1 MNPQTFFKHFE
12 RLTDAPNA
20 VARLRQLILQLA
32 VQGKLVEQ
40 DERDEPAARLLER
53 IGTERK
59 RLVREKKIKETK
71 PLPPVSNDE
80 KPFEIPDSWQWVRLD
95 DVCSYIQRGK
105 SPKYVDRSDFPVI
118 AQKCIQWDG
127 LKIERAKFICPDSLA
142 GYDDE
147 RFLRTDDLLINSTGT
162 GTLGRAIV
170 YKHESHNFD
179 KVVADSHVTVIRPM
193 LINST
198 FLFLWL
204 TSPTVQGEI
213 EAKSS
218 GSTNQIE
225 LSTATVKSHLFPL
238 PPLEEQKRTVAKV
251 DELMRL
257 CDELERVQ
265 AERRETRQRLNR
277 AVLDRLLAARD
288 ATEFQVRWQT
298 ITDNL
303 PTLTAAPDQIGKL
316 RQTVLQ
322 LAVQGKLTR
331 QDPRDEAASVLLQR
345 IRAER
350 ERLVKEK
357 KLKRADP
364 LPPVTPSETPFALP
378 SGWTWA
384 RISET
389 CEIGTGSTPLTSN
402 PAYYADGDVPWV
414 TSAATSQVFIDDADT
429 YITQAAVRDYRLRV
443 YPPETLIVALYGQ
456 GKTRGQISQLKVAAA
471 INQACAAISFTDTY
485 REMAGYVR
493 LFFEKSYVEL
503 RSLAAGGAQPNLNLI
518 KIKETLMPLPPLEE
532 QKRIV
537 ATVNRLMA
545 LCDELEAGLR
555 RAEEDSRRLL
565 DVAVRSLLA
574 SAPGSSM
581 RVPALA

>member
-1 MNPQTFFKHFE
+1 MNPQTFFDHFE
-12 RLTDAPNA
+12 RLTDAPNT
-20 VARLRQLILQLA
+20 VARLRELILQLA

-40 DERDEPAARLLER
+40 NERDESASILLEK
-53 IGTERK
+53 IKADKT
-59 RLVREKKIKETK
+59 RLIKEKKIGVDEL
-71 PLPPVSNDE
+71 LPTIEADDQ
-80 KPFEIPDSWQWVRLD
+80 PFGLPIGWQWVHLNQITNTIHYGYTASANHSLKDVRLLRITD
-95 DVCSYIQRGK
+95 IQNGK
-105 SPKYVDRSDFPVI
+105 VD
-118 AQKCIQWDG
+118 WDIVPG
-127 LKIERAKFICPDSLA
+127 CEIDKDKIKGVE
-142 GYDDE
+142 
-147 RFLRTDDLLINSTGT
+147 LRDGDLLIARTGGTIGKSFLVENVSVRAVFASYLIRAVPNKFLFPKYLKLFLESELYWRQLYAKSMGT
-162 GTLGRAIV
+162 GQPNVNA
-170 YKHESHNFD
+170 
-179 KVVADSHVTVIRPM
+179 
-193 LINST
+193 
-198 FLFLWL
+198 
-204 TSPTVQGEI
+204 TSL
-213 EAKSS
+213 KS
-218 GSTNQIE
+218 
-225 LSTATVKSHLFPL
+225 LLVPL
-238 PPLEEQKRTVAKV
+238 PPLEEQKRIVAKV

-265 AERRETRQRLNR
+265 AERCEARQRLNR
-277 AVLDRLLAARD
+277 AALDRLLAACD
-288 ATEFQVRWQT
+288 AAEFQARWQT
-298 ITDNL
+298 ITDNF

-331 QDPRDEAASVLLQR
+331 QDPRDEPAPALLQR

-364 LPPVTPSETPFALP
+364 LPPVNPDETPFALP

-384 RISET
+384 RISEI
-389 CEIGTGSTPLTSN
+389 CELGTGSTPLTSN
-402 PAYYADGDVPWV
+402 PAYYEGGDVPWV
-414 TSAATSQVFIDDADT
+414 TSAATSQVFIYDADT
-429 YITQAAVRDYRLRV
+429 YITQAAVRDYRLRI

-485 REMAGYVR
+485 KEMTGYVR

-537 ATVNRLMA
+537 AAVHRLMA

-555 RAEEDSRRLL
+555 RAEEDGERIRQA
-565 DVAVRSLLA
+565 AVRSLL
-574 SAPGSSM
+574 SPAPENSM